1 MKAMILAAGL
11 GKRMRPLTDHCPKP
25 LLPVAGKPL
34 IVHHLERLA
43 ASGIEE
49 VIINVSYRAD
59 QIIEALGDGHQWGLK
74 IAFSR
79 EEAPQETAGGIAH
92 ALPLLGDSP
101 FVLINGDIWCDLDL
115 STLPALGDNLAHLV
129 LVDNPP
135 QHTTGDF
142 HLDSAYRVHD
152 CGGPRL
158 TYAGIALLDPR
169 LVDGLPDTCYPL
181 APLLRQAMAEGRV
194 SGQHHHGQWV
204 DVGTPERLREL
215 DLQLSTAR
223 P

>member
-59 QIIEALGDGHQWGLK
+59 QIIEALGDGRQWGLK

-79 EEAPQETAGGIAH
+79 EEAPLETAGGISH
-92 ALPLLGDSP
+92 ARPLLGDSP

-135 QHTTGDF
+135 QHATGDF
-142 HLDSAYRVHD
+142 HLDSENRVQD
-152 CGGPRL
+152 SGGPRL

-169 LVDGLPDTCYPL
+169 LVDGLPEPCYPL

-215 DLQLSTAR
+215 DLQLSTTR
-223 P
+223 S

>member
-34 IVHHLERLA
+34 IVHHLEHLA

-79 EEAPQETAGGIAH
+79 EEAPLETAGGIAH
-92 ALPLLGDSP
+92 ARPLLGDSP

-135 QHTTGDF
+135 QHATGDF
-142 HLDSAYRVHD
+142 HLDSAHRVHD
-152 CGGPRL
+152 SGGPRL

-169 LVDGLPDTCYPL
+169 LVDGLPEPCYPL
-181 APLLRQAMAEGRV
+181 APLLRQAMTEGRV

-215 DLQLSTAR
+215 DLRLSTAS